1 MHLFQWIFLAF
12 LLSGGALL
20 NPIYA
25 GDDGSAEHEKT
36 DDIQDAQDAD
46 EVPETSKEPEEGVD
60 QNDGSESGEISEEE
74 GENS

>member
-25 GDDGSAEHEKT
+25 GDEPAVEQEKT
-36 DDIQDAQDAD
+36 DDDSDTQDAD
-46 EVPETSKEPEEGVD
+46 AVQQGPEEDGD
-60 QNDGSESGEISEEE
+60 HENDGHENTEEDE
-74 GENS
+74 DS